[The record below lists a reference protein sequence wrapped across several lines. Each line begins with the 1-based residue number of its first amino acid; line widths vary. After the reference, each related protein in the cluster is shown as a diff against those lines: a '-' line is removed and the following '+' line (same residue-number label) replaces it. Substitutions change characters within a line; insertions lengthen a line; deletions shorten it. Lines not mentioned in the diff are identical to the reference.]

1 MDTSISYQIHLPKA
15 LLTGIETS
23 LKEILFNN
31 SYSDKAVASML
42 KAHTA
47 WGSRDRKTATRIVY
61 DITRSYIRYEFIR
74 QSLPDLKTSSS
85 NEAKIRTFI
94 MLSIFF
100 DETLRQKLEINTAL
114 ETAILSLQI
123 PSEDI
128 QHSLQPW
135 IWQAIVEDW
144 QDKAGSIIASLDT
157 PAPVYIRYNSLK
169 TTAQKLNQ
177 ELDKLKIDY
186 EYDAKVGGAIRINSN
201 NQLRQTNAFKE
212 GLFEFQDI
220 GSQHIVKQSGIKPG
234 QVVVDYCAGKGGK
247 TLQIAGLMKNEGRI
261 IASDIDPTRLTQLQ
275 KRAQKAGIKNLELMP
290 NHTLADKKN
299 LLADIVLID
308 APCSGLGTLRRQP
321 DIKFRL
327 DSSQLQSIV
336 NTQAEIL
343 DKARHLLRTKGKLV
357 YATCS
362 ILKKENSFQ
371 IEKFLSDNK
380 DFQLLHEEYIL
391 PEMYNG
397 DGFYMAV
404 LEKQSS

>member
-1 MDTSISYQIHLPKA
+1 MHHPTLYQIHLPKA
-15 LLTGIETS
+15 LLTGIENS

-61 DITRSYIRYEFIR
+61 DITRNYLRYGFIS
-74 QSLPDLKTSSS
+74 QSFPQLHSNSSD
-85 NEAKIRTFI
+85 EKIRTFI
-94 MLSIFF
+94 LLSVFF
-100 DETLRQKLEINTAL
+100 DEILRQKLEIDSAL
-114 ETAILSLQI
+114 ETAILTLAI
-123 PSEDI
+123 PSKDI
-128 QHSLQPW
+128 QYSLQPW
-135 IWQAIVEDW
+135 IYQAIAEDW
-144 QDKAGSIIASLDT
+144 QEKADKLITSLDS

-186 EYDAKVGGAIRINSN
+186 EYDSKVGGAIRINSN

-212 GLFEFQDI
+212 GIFEFQDI

-234 QVVVDYCAGKGGK
+234 QVIVDYCAGKGGK
-247 TLQIAGLMKNEGRI
+247 TLQIAGLMKNEGRL

-327 DSSQLQSIV
+327 ESVQLQSIL

-343 DKARHLLRTKGKLV
+343 EKAKHLLRTKGKIV

-362 ILKKENSFQ
+362 ILKKENSLQ
-371 IEKFLSDNK
+371 IEQFLNNNK

-391 PEMYNG
+391 PEIYNG
-397 DGFYMAV
+397 DGFYMAIM
-404 LEKQSS
+404 EKQSS